1 MDIDLQLFKNIM
13 AEARNNNDLLDS
25 FSPNQF
31 KSKERLIK
39 HIRDQLI
46 LKTNSEIVILGGWY
60 GSILIPAF
68 KEVKRITLIDKDE
81 KVISIAKNRLFNHYK
96 NVDFMLVG
104 DSFAQGYCVERRSN
118 IAGILESKGSYAI
131 NLVTA
136 GNGPLV
142 NFTVIKEY
150 IELLK
155 PKNIIWIYFEGND
168 LTDLRLE

>member
-1 MDIDLQLFKNIM
+1 
-13 AEARNNNDLLDS
+13 
-25 FSPNQF
+25 
-31 KSKERLIK
+31 
-39 HIRDQLI
+39 
-46 LKTNSEIVILGGWY
+46 
-60 GSILIPAF
+60 
-68 KEVKRITLIDKDE
+68 
-81 KVISIAKNRLFNHYK
+81 
-96 NVDFMLVG
+96 MLVG

-168 LTDLRLE
+168 LSDLKLEKNNEILNKYMKDPDFQQVLLQK